1 MSNIDKLQRYRHLY
15 EHCMNKL
22 DSLLQKELSDYNQFL
37 EECNISVLPDNH
49 YKDGKPLNYGE
60 IAKLRT
66 EWENRRKNLKT

>member
-1 MSNIDKLQRYRHLY
+1 
-15 EHCMNKL
+15 MNKL